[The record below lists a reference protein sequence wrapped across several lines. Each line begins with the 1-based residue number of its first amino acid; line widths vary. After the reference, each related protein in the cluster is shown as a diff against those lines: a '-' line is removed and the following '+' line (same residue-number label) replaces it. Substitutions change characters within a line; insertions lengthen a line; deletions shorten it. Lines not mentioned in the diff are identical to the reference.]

1 MMVTT
6 VKTMMALLLDSAFKE
21 MDCAARKRAV
31 SAWTWSSSKSS
42 MRWEMDLR
50 MRSRM
55 ETDREPTP

>member
-1 MMVTT
+1 MVTT
-6 VKTMMALLLDSAFKE
+6 VKTMMALLLDSALRE

-42 MRWEMDLR
+42 MRWETDSM

-55 ETDREPTP
+55 EMEREATP